1 MFFEP
6 LVRVE
11 VRADPSVGA
20 LHRDDDVAF
29 GDDGVANLVVPVAV
43 PFEQVAQGLQVA
55 VAESFRLPRREI
67 PHELVTRDVGQKSD
81 LHQL

>member
-6 LVRVE
+6 LVRIE
-11 VRADPSVGA
+11 VRADPSVGV
-20 LHRDDDVAF
+20 LHRDDDVAV

-43 PFEQVAQGLQVA
+43 FLERVAQALQVA
-55 VAESFRLPRREI
+55 VAECLRMPRREI
-67 PHELVTRDVGQKSD
+67 PHELVTRDVWQKSD